1 MVYETTRSILFY
13 LNTRARS
20 AGSIGSPQFTFPN
33 NLVNLQPQNGE
44 LIRLTMQEASIEY
57 TFYQTETFNNK
68 FYVEERAEVGG
79 VIESDDRIVEFEIGN
94 YNLATFI
101 VELTQKLNLNSQY
114 YIYQVAFVP
123 QVNGLR
129 YIVTPKSGVT
139 IPSTPPAIIFN
150 FNREDVFQKS
160 GVDIVESAN
169 EIMGF
174 LDDTIIELSVQPNDT
189 LECQSNVP
197 ISVSGGVQNL
207 YVTIANSC
215 DNLGN
220 TRIANDFTTSNILG
234 KIPVSGP
241 PFSVL
246 YFYDINSN
254 FATIIQNKYLDNLS
268 LQLVNERFTLIEPRK
283 NWSLT
288 CRIEVIRMRAENYTQ
303 SLLEELVDIT
313 KLKMARKEKNT
324 KINEEKNQILDYTE
338 QWLNPTLRNLD
349 NDSDQDSKESKKS
362 SAKQEK
368 SQESSST
375 RQTPPQ
381 EES

>member
-1 MVYETTRSILFY
+1 
-13 LNTRARS
+13 
-20 AGSIGSPQFTFPN
+20 
-33 NLVNLQPQNGE
+33 
-44 LIRLTMQEASIEY
+44 
-57 TFYQTETFNNK
+57 
-68 FYVEERAEVGG
+68 
-79 VIESDDRIVEFEIGN
+79 
-94 YNLATFI
+94 
-101 VELTQKLNLNSQY
+101 
-114 YIYQVAFVP
+114 
-123 QVNGLR
+123 VNGLR

-174 LDDTIIELSVQPNDT
+174 LDDTIVELTQQPDDT

>member
-1 MVYETTRSILFY
+1 
-13 LNTRARS
+13 
-20 AGSIGSPQFTFPN
+20 
-33 NLVNLQPQNGE
+33 
-44 LIRLTMQEASIEY
+44 MQEASIEY

-68 FYVEERAEVGG
+68 FYVEERAEVNG
-79 VIESDDRIVEFEIGN
+79 VIESDDRIIEFEIGN

-114 YIYQVAFVP
+114 YIYQVTFVP

-139 IPSTPPAIIFN
+139 IPPTPPAVIFN
-150 FNREDVFQKS
+150 FNREDVFEKS
-160 GVDIVESAN
+160 DVDIVESAN

-174 LDDTIIELSVQPNDT
+174 LDDTIIELGVQPNDT

-349 NDSDQDSKESKKS
+349 NDSEQDSKESKKS